1 MLVLAAIPLLMPFV
15 MLLLLRQNGLHAS
28 LASCVVALACAC
40 AFVPADSTLSLAL
53 HASGQAVAIGFG
65 VLSVLWPGLLLYRLQ
80 VRSGGLD
87 VITALIRQHFRQ
99 PPVQLLALLL
109 GVSPF
114 VEAISGFGVS
124 VLVVAPLL
132 LALGHAPLQAGTLA
146 LLSQISVPL
155 GALGVGTMVGAQLGG
170 QDVNAVGTGSLLLS
184 APLPALCALLML
196 YVADRA
202 GGISSTKSLD
212 TSTNHFY
219 GSESTLP
226 LATAPVPATATDPA
240 DTRHAFLRHWPL
252 ALLAGAI
259 KGIADPLLTHAFG
272 VEVAGALASLL
283 TLGVIL
289 LAGQWQAHRHAPP
302 TSSTSPI
309 PRPRQLAATGPYL
322 LLIAC
327 LLLTRGIAP
336 LQHALQSHWV
346 IEPFGAGFRY
356 PLAYIPGFWVLLAA
370 LSVLIFNRMSVATLL
385 HTIRTSWAQFW
396 PAGLTI
402 LFFLLLAQLM
412 TQSGM
417 AAQLA
422 QAGSRLGQ
430 HYAWVAPVLAAL
442 GGWLTG
448 SNTGGNA
455 MFVPLQVAAAHQ
467 VGLAPGTLVAMQNA
481 VASYATM
488 GSPARAALVA
498 ATLVSKQIE
507 QPLVAAMIRPVLLA
521 ITVIALL
528 YVGTAAG

>member
-1 MLVLAAIPLLMPFV
+1 M
-15 MLLLLRQNGLHAS
+15 
-28 LASCVVALACAC
+28 
-40 AFVPADSTLSLAL
+40 
-53 HASGQAVAIGFG
+53 
-65 VLSVLWPGLLLYRLQ
+65 
-80 VRSGGLD
+80 
-87 VITALIRQHFRQ
+87 
-99 PPVQLLALLL
+99 
-109 GVSPF
+109 
-114 VEAISGFGVS
+114 
-124 VLVVAPLL
+124 
-132 LALGHAPLQAGTLA
+132 
-146 LLSQISVPL
+146 
-155 GALGVGTMVGAQLGG
+155 
-170 QDVNAVGTGSLLLS
+170 
-184 APLPALCALLML
+184 
-196 YVADRA
+196 
-202 GGISSTKSLD
+202 
-212 TSTNHFY
+212 
-219 GSESTLP
+219 
-226 LATAPVPATATDPA
+226 PATATDPA

-370 LSVLIFNRMSVATLL
+370 LSVLVFNRMSVATLL